1 MYLLDTNVV
10 SELRKI
16 RQGKADPGVARW
28 AEGVASSDLYI
39 SVITVQELEI
49 GVFLAERRDP
59 DQGKVL
65 RFWFEDR
72 VLSTFRHRILPVDTQ
87 ISRCSPKLHVPNPGP
102 VRDAFIAATGVVYGM
117 TVVTRN
123 VKDFEPMDVALM
135 NPWEK

>member
-87 ISRCSPKLHVPNPGP
+87 ISRCSAKLHVPDPRP
-102 VRDAFIAATGVVYGM
+102 VRDAFIAATGIVYGM

-123 VKDFEPMDVALM
+123 VKDFEPMDVASM